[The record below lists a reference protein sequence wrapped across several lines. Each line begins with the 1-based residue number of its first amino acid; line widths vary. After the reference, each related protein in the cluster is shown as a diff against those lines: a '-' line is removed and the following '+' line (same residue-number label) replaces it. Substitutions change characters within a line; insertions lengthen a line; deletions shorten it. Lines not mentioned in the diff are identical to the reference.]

1 MPRHSRRKGYG
12 KKRMHKHRGGGLW
25 DSMKKSAADF
35 HASATKS
42 VANMDLAGKVEAG
55 RAAAIAHAN
64 KAKQMAMDAHAKG
77 MAAGADIHAQMKPHL
92 DMVTSHA
99 NDLMTHAQNGDAAS
113 FKTSAGNFSSS
124 MAAAATAGSNHALNT
139 MEVGNATLADH
150 ARAAGDKV
158 KSGVAD
164 FHGKVSSWF
173 GGITGNSDNAAAAA
187 GGGRRRRR
195 SRKVRK
201 SRKHP
206 KKGQKSRTRKGR
218 KDFTTKKGNKKY
230 NRRGHRQSKNAKGK
244 RGRPYRTRKARKH

>member
-1 MPRHSRRKGYG
+1 
-12 KKRMHKHRGGGLW
+12 
-25 DSMKKSAADF
+25 
-35 HASATKS
+35 
-42 VANMDLAGKVEAG
+42 
-55 RAAAIAHAN
+55 
-64 KAKQMAMDAHAKG
+64 MA
-77 MAAGADIHAQMKPHL
+77 
-92 DMVTSHA
+92 TSHA

-124 MAAAATAGSNHALNT
+124 LASAASAGGNHIMENT
-139 MEVGNATLADH
+139 KIKNATLGDH
-150 ARAAGDKV
+150 ASAMGSKV
-158 KSGVAD
+158 TGVAAD
-164 FHGKVSSWF
+164 LHGKVSSWF
-173 GGITGNSDNAAAAA
+173 GGITGNSAAAA

-206 KKGQKSRTRKGR
+206 KKGQKSRTMKGR